1 MPQRRLRG
9 YTVNCE
15 CTSLNSVVSPFK
27 RKQGNNLDKAKENI
41 SELKQSNV
49 FMHCLE
55 GILKKYKETEK

>member
-1 MPQRRLRG
+1 
-9 YTVNCE
+9 VNRH
-15 CTSLNSVVSPFK
+15 LSPFK
-27 RKQGNNLDKAKENI
+27 TKQGNNLDKAKENI